1 MISSHTDVVGSLLR
15 PPELLQEQAG
25 VGVVMDGEMRRLSF
39 QESEFTVQTGSHTAR
54 SAIALVTPTPV
65 PASKRTG
72 RSNRF
77 FEADLRNRT
86 KFDLPV

>member
-15 PPELLQEQAG
+15 PPELVQEQAG

-54 SAIALVTPTPV
+54 SAIDLVTPTPV
-65 PASKRTG
+65 PVVSALDVRTG
-72 RSNRF
+72 SSRPI
-77 FEADLRNRT
+77 FE
-86 KFDLPV
+86 FE